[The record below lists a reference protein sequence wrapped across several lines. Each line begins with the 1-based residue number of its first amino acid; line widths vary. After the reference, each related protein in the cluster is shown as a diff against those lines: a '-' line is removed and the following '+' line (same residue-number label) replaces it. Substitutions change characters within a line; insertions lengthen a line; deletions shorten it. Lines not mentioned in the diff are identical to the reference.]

1 MVSPL
6 LHHRLANLADLVT
19 GIAVLGAGSS
29 HSTHQLRIVAGSGDG
44 LATGDHLPQS
54 VQRTPAVRPVSVQVA
69 GTSGTCA
76 VLPVWAQAVTLKTAA
91 QPLKNQEMK

>member
-29 HSTHQLRIVAGSGDG
+29 HSTHQLRIVC
-44 LATGDHLPQS
+44 LLY
-54 VQRTPAVRPVSVQVA
+54 
-69 GTSGTCA
+69 TSD
-76 VLPVWAQAVTLKTAA
+76 AA
-91 QPLKNQEMK
+91 DE